1 MCVSCLHA
9 GIPQSLAGTLNAGIL
24 ACLSH
29 QLCSN
34 RYDEIN
40 VAVEANLRK
49 QAEVMHGIDANMQAF
64 GDILQQNASSQQV
77 TSAELCRTVD
87 CNPMLLMID

>member
-1 MCVSCLHA
+1 MCDSCSC
-9 GIPQSLAGTLNAGIL
+9 GG
-24 ACLSH
+24 
-29 QLCSN
+29 

-64 GDILQQNASSQQV
+64 GDILQQNASSHQV
-77 TSAELCRTVD
+77 PMQLRLTTIVCYACCQLRYPWLESWLPVPSAW
-87 CNPMLLMID
+87 